1 MAVAAPLSLGH
12 PARAGAGGVSGIRED
27 SVTSSAYP
35 PSSPVTAAEGP
46 QGRLP
51 VAAAPRAR
59 GWARWSPLL
68 VWAMLGVAFGYVLA
82 FNPTDRRPDLLGG
95 CGWYAMFHSNGPFC
109 GGTRMVWYLLHGDL
123 VGAARSHLLALVGV
137 PVAGYALV
145 AWTAGSL
152 FGVRLPRLRL
162 HWSVY
167 VGYGVAFVMFGAVLR
182 NLPGFEWFHL
192 DYMQA
197 GIGL

>member
-1 MAVAAPLSLGH
+1 L
-12 PARAGAGGVSGIRED
+12 
-27 SVTSSAYP
+27 
-35 PSSPVTAAEGP
+35 
-46 QGRLP
+46 
-51 VAAAPRAR
+51 
-59 GWARWSPLL
+59 SPLL
-68 VWAMLGVAFGYVLA
+68 VWAMLGAAFGYVLA
-82 FNPTDRRPDLLGG
+82 FNPTDRKPDPLGG

-137 PVAGYALV
+137 PFAVYGLV
-145 AWTAGSL
+145 VWTAGSL

-167 VGYGVAFVMFGAVLR
+167 VGYAVAFVVFGAVLR
-182 NLPGFEWFHL
+182 NLPGLEWFHL